1 MSYISLFYKTNART
15 FGFLYSQ
22 HSGSCLCSHSMALY
36 PFCYSTVIPASPFF
50 HLQLLSF
57 FSGWDMTCYFF
68 FFLGWSNHF
77 VSKRKYHIIIPMDD
91 EWHKPLEDG
100 ICDLPTHLLHG
111 LIHCNGYA
119 HLVCVNGL
127 EGGSKHLCG
136 REIMD
141 LWDRVCTNL
150 RTR

>member
-1 MSYISLFYKTNART
+1 MPEPL
-15 FGFLYSQ
+15 GFFI
-22 HSGSCLCSHSMALY
+22 HSTLVVVCV
-36 PFCYSTVIPASPFF
+36 VIPRHSILSAIALSFQLLF
-50 HLQLLSF
+50 IFYLQQLSF
-57 FSGWDMTCYFF
+57 FSGWDMTCYFC
-68 FFLGWSNHF
+68 LGWSNHF